1 MLEELDPEEVLLALP
16 PVLLA
21 TLTAPSLPD
30 VWEPEDPDP
39 EPVPVA
45 VAAEPVDETGR
56 EMADGV
62 EDGYWTALAQYASLE
77 ERAPPWRLS
86 LGHTLKQL
94 CIVY

>member
-30 VWEPEDPDP
+30 VSEPDDP

-45 VAAEPVDETGR
+45 VAAEPVDEAGR
-56 EMADGV
+56 EMTDGV
-62 EDGYWTALAQYASLE
+62 EDGY
-77 ERAPPWRLS
+77 
-86 LGHTLKQL
+86 
-94 CIVY
+94 